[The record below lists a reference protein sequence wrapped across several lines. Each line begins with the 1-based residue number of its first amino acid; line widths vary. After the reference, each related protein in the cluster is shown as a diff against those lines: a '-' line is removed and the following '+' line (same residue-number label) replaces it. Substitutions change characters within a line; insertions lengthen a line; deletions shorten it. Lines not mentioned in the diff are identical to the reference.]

1 MKRHARAIPLLIAL
15 VAAAAIGCDDD
26 DKALCALSR
35 NAVDFDSLAS
45 PPFGEDTLSLPV
57 TVTNFGD
64 SDLSGHVT
72 IQLDTPNPS
81 GPWFSIDPENPEFV
95 IPPGGSRTFAI
106 VARLENGSS
115 GSFTG
120 TVDFGTVCGSVPLMM
135 VVSQSQ

>member
-1 MKRHARAIPLLIAL
+1 MKRYTRTFPFVIAL
-15 VAAAAIGCDDD
+15 VAAVAVGCDDD

-35 NAVDFDSLAS
+35 NAVDFDSLLS

-64 SDLSGHVT
+64 SDLSGQVT
-72 IQLDTPNPS
+72 LQLDTPNPS
-81 GPWFSIDPENPEFV
+81 GPWFSIDPETAEFV

-106 VARLENGSS
+106 VARLENASS
-115 GSFTG
+115 GTFTG
-120 TVDFGTVCGSVPLMM
+120 TVDFGTVCGALPLMM